1 MKRFLSLCLCA
12 LIAFLLCACGGGT
25 ADSEN
30 PDAKFVGVAMP
41 NKAFQRWNQDGA
53 NMKRALEEKG
63 YRVELQ
69 YAENDVNTQVSQIE
83 NMITKGVDILVIA
96 AIDGAAISDVLN
108 QAKAN
113 NIKVIAYDRLIM
125 NSENVDYYA
134 TFDNEMV
141 GKIQAE
147 FLIDKLNL
155 NGDGGPYNIEFFAGS
170 PDDNNAV
177 YFYKGAIETLRPYID
192 NGKLNV
198 PSGQTDFAKVA
209 INTWKSEIAQAR
221 MDNLLTAY
229 YASGNK
235 LDAILASNDTLAIGI
250 IASLKNIGYN
260 GKDRPFPIITGQD
273 CDRPNVIALKNGE
286 QAMSIFKDT
295 RTLADKV
302 VQMVDALLSG
312 KEAEVNDTKTYDN
325 GAKIVPTYLCAP
337 VIVTRDNYKETLVDS
352 GYYTEEEISK

>member
-1 MKRFLSLCLCA
+1 MKRFLSLFLCA
-12 LIAFLLCACGGGT
+12 FIAISLCACGSGGT
-25 ADSEN
+25 TGEN

-113 NIKVIAYDRLIM
+113 NIRVIAYDRLIM

-155 NGDGGPYNIEFFAGS
+155 NGEGGPYNIEFFAGS

-192 NGKLNV
+192 SGKLNV

-209 INTWKSEIAQAR
+209 INTWKSEVAQAR

-260 GKDRPFPIITGQD
+260 GKDRSFPIITGQD

-337 VIVTRDNYKETLVDS
+337 VIVTRDNYKEILVDS

>member
-1 MKRFLSLCLCA
+1 MKRFFSLCLCA
-12 LIAFLLCACGGGT
+12 LITISLCACGGGGT
-25 ADSEN
+25 NGGNS
-30 PDAKFVGVAMP
+30 DAKLVGVAMP

-96 AIDGAAISDVLN
+96 AIDGAAISDVLK

-155 NGDGGPYNIEFFAGS
+155 NGDGGPHNIEFFAGS

-192 NGKLNV
+192 SGKLKV

-209 INTWKSEIAQAR
+209 INTWKSEVAQAR

-260 GKDRPFPIITGQD
+260 GTDRPFPIITGQD

-312 KEAEVNDTKTYDN
+312 QEAEVNDTKTYDN
-325 GAKIVPTYLCAP
+325 GVKIVPTYLCAP
-337 VIVTRDNYKETLVDS
+337 VIVTRDNYKEILVDS

>member
-1 MKRFLSLCLCA
+1 MKRFLALCLGIC
-12 LIAFLLCACGGGT
+12 LVISLCACGGMG
-25 ADSEN
+25 AAGDEN
-30 PDAKFVGVAMP
+30 AKFVGVAMP

-63 YRVELQ
+63 YSVELQ

-83 NMITKGVDILVIA
+83 NMITKKVDILVIA
-96 AIDGAAISDVLN
+96 AIDGSAISDVLR

-134 TFDNEMV
+134 TFDNEKV
-141 GKIQAE
+141 GKMQAE
-147 FLIDKLNL
+147 FLIDKLKL
-155 NGDGGPYNIEFFAGS
+155 NEDVGPYNIEFFAGS

-177 YFYKGAIETLRPYID
+177 YFYKGAIETLRPYI
-192 NGKLNV
+192 NAGKLNV
-198 PSGQTDFAKVA
+198 PSNQTDFAKVA
-209 INTWKSEIAQAR
+209 INSWKSEVAQAR
-221 MDNLLTAY
+221 MDNLLTAH

-260 GKDRPFPIITGQD
+260 GKDKPFPIITGQD

-302 VQMVDALLSG
+302 VEMVDALLSG
-312 KEAEVNDTKTYDN
+312 REAEVNDTQTYDN
-325 GAKIVPTYLCAP
+325 GVKIVPTYLCSP
-337 VIVTRDNYKETLVDS
+337 VVVTADNYKETLIDS